1 MRWACIL
8 LTQLALD
15 GVQRSR
21 EDPHRPLVLLAGPVS
36 RRVIRAL
43 NPPARDLGLKPG
55 MTLIAAQ
62 SLTSGFDQADYDE
75 QQIHQWQHFLAAW
88 AYRFS
93 SHVSLDYPRALLLE
107 VQSSMGLFGPWPRF
121 EQRLREELNA
131 LGFQHRIV
139 VAPNAAAARAL
150 ANVHDG
156 LAVADAAALRYQIEQ
171 LPVSRCG
178 LSAEVVK
185 SLARMGIRQVK
196 QLLALPRD
204 TLARRFPTQ
213 VLRHLDTLLGL
224 QPQALG
230 SYQPADE
237 FAARIEFNFEVN
249 SQQALLFPLRR
260 VLGDLHAF
268 LAGRDCAVQ
277 RFELYLQHRQL
288 DDSRVTVGLLT
299 PERDLQQLFEVARSR
314 LEQLQLPAPVLALRL
329 QASDLPAFTPSAAQ
343 LLDERPQQL
352 QPWEQLRERLRA
364 RLGDQTVQGVRAMA
378 DHRPEYSW
386 RSAEQDAGDIAD
398 IAEVAYATGPRPGW
412 LLPEAQPLDDLL
424 PDILS
429 GPERI
434 ESGWWDGADQRRDYY
449 VVRTRDG
456 RLAWV
461 WQAVDG
467 RGPFMLQG
475 WFA

>member
-15 GVQRSR
+15 GVQRGR
-21 EDPHRPLVLLAGPVS
+21 EDHNQPLVLAAGAIP

-43 NPPARDLGLKPG
+43 NPAARQLGLKPG
-55 MTLIAAQ
+55 MSLTAAQ
-62 SLTSGFDQADYDE
+62 TLASGFAVADYAE
-75 QQIHQWQHFLAAW
+75 QQILHWQHFLAAW

-107 VQSSMGLFGPWPRF
+107 IETSMGLFGPWSRF
-121 EQRLREELNA
+121 EQQLRQELA
-131 LGFQHRIV
+131 ELGFQHRIV
-139 VAPNAAAARAL
+139 AAPNPASARAL

-156 LAVADAAALRYQIEQ
+156 LAVTDTPALRTHVEQ
-171 LPVSRCG
+171 LPVKRCG
-178 LSAEVVK
+178 LAAEVVN
-185 SLARMGIRQVK
+185 SLGRMGIRQVK

-204 TLARRFPTQ
+204 TLARRFPAE
-213 VLRHLDTLLGL
+213 VLRHLDSLLGL

-230 SYQPADE
+230 SYQPAEE
-237 FAARIEFNFEVN
+237 FSARIEFNFEVN
-249 SQQALLFPLRR
+249 SHQALLFPLRR
-260 VLGDLHAF
+260 LLGDLHAF
-268 LAGRDCAVQ
+268 LAGRDCSVQ
-277 RFELYLQHRQL
+277 RFILYLQHRQL
-288 DDSRVTVGLLT
+288 DDTCLPIGLLT
-299 PERDLQQLFEVARSR
+299 PERDAQQLFDVARSR
-314 LEQLQLPAPVLALRL
+314 LEQLQLPAPVLALKL
-329 QASDLPAFTPSAAQ
+329 HAADLPAFTPRPAQ
-343 LLDERPQQL
+343 LLDQRPQPT

-364 RLGDQTVQGVRAMA
+364 RLGDQAVHGLAAQA
-378 DHRPEYSW
+378 DHRPELSW
-386 RSAEQDAGDIAD
+386 RSAVQGMGES
-398 IAEVAYATGPRPGW
+398 VANLGPRPGW
-412 LLPEAQPLDDLL
+412 LLPQAQPLDDLL
-424 PDILS
+424 PDILT

-467 RGPFMLQG
+467 SGPFMLQG